1 MEKKLIHTALAVVL
15 AVAVI
20 VYVYRKGRS
29 DNGLPK
35 YAHHRARSRFTSDID
50 NWPTNGEFGAQ
61 ADTYPYGNYASG
73 VGMTY
78 PWYNPP

>member
-1 MEKKLIHTALAVVL
+1 MDKKVVQTALAIALV
-15 AVAVI
+15 VAVI
-20 VYVYRKGRS
+20 VYVYRKARM

-35 YAHHRARSRFTSDID
+35 MRRSRFTSDID

-73 VGMTY
+73 VSMTY